1 MTNVRQTLRPPRL
14 AILYLV
20 VAWAVDYRL
29 SSSAVLPD
37 GYRFWLSLVVVVV
50 GVVLS
55 YSAIS
60 LFDRVGTSHKLTGE
74 NAALVIE
81 GPYRWSRNPMYLG
94 LTLIVLGIAIYGGS
108 VPFLLVPVAFLLT
121 LNFAFVPWEE
131 RRLETTFGDDYRAYR
146 QHVRR
151 WL

>member
-1 MTNVRQTLRPPRL
+1 MRQILRPPRL

-20 VAWAVDYRL
+20 IAWAVDYGL
-29 SSSAVLPD
+29 SSPALIPV

-55 YSAIS
+55 YHTIT
-60 LFDRVGTSHKLTGE
+60 LFERAGTTHKLAGE

-108 VPFLLVPVAFLLT
+108 VPFLLAPVAFLLT

-131 RRLETTFGDDYRAYR
+131 GRLEATFGDEYRAYR
-146 QHVRR
+146 QRVRR